1 MKRKRREEE
10 GEEKEKEEETDEEE
24 EEEEEGPEKE
34 ERSQRTEE
42 EGTEE
47 EAEETDDE
55 EEQEEKPSLGSL
67 PDHTVSIDTLS
78 NLMDEE
84 EEEEGSEKEE
94 GTKEAAE
101 GKDEEEGTEE
111 EAEGKDGEEG
121 TEEEAEGTDYKE
133 EQEEEPSLGSLPD
146 HTDSTESILNL
157 MDKVSKI
164 INNLKIPTKSASSP
178 SGSLSEPSIEQLQK
192 ALTELKDFSSLSVDE
207 ALLDD
212 ATLFRFKQASRLLVH
227 RPDFLGEAKCNLL
240 RNHLSQLD
248 YLVQSLHISI
258 QKDRGTLKLKE
269 KKMKLI
275 DKQSQYKGEL
285 LTCSLR
291 MGETMLKYQKMKEE
305 LRAVKAEMISQKAH
319 LHRLLSQNNKISQEF
334 IEITK
339 IEELLQN
346 QTRESASFRQRAE
359 DGWRGLSLDFTE
371 F

>member
-10 GEEKEKEEETDEEE
+10 GEEKEKEKEEETD
-24 EEEEEGPEKE
+24 EEEGPEKE
-34 ERSQRTEE
+34 ER
-42 EGTEE
+42 TEE

-67 PDHTVSIDTLS
+67 PDHT
-78 NLMDEE
+78 
-84 EEEEGSEKEE
+84 
-94 GTKEAAE
+94 
-101 GKDEEEGTEE
+101 
-111 EAEGKDGEEG
+111 
-121 TEEEAEGTDYKE
+121 
-133 EQEEEPSLGSLPD
+133 
-146 HTDSTESILNL
+146 DSTESILNL
-157 MDKVSKI
+157 MDKVSNI

-305 LRAVKAEMISQKAH
+305 LRAVKAEMISQKAY

-346 QTRESASFRQRAE
+346 QTRESASFRKRAE
-359 DGWRGLSLDFTE
+359 DGWKGLSLGFTE

>member
-10 GEEKEKEEETDEEE
+10 EEAEEEEKEEETDEEE
-24 EEEEEGPEKE
+24 EEEEEV
-34 ERSQRTEE
+34 EE
-42 EGTEE
+42 E
-47 EAEETDDE
+47 
-55 EEQEEKPSLGSL
+55 
-67 PDHTVSIDTLS
+67 
-78 NLMDEE
+78 EE
-84 EEEEGSEKEE
+84 EEEEGSEK
-94 GTKEAAE
+94 
-101 GKDEEEGTEE
+101 
-111 EAEGKDGEEG
+111 
-121 TEEEAEGTDYKE
+121 
-133 EQEEEPSLGSLPD
+133 EEEPSLGSLPD
-146 HTDSTESILNL
+146 HTDSIESLLNL
-157 MDKVSKI
+157 MDEVSKI
-164 INNLKIPTKSASSP
+164 INNLKIPTKSTSSP
-178 SGSLSEPSIEQLQK
+178 SGSLSEPSIEQLQD
-192 ALTELKDFSSLSVDE
+192 ALTELKAFFSLSVDE

-240 RNHLSQLD
+240 RNHLSHLD

-275 DKQSQYKGEL
+275 DKQSKYKGEL

-305 LRAVKAEMISQKAH
+305 LRAVKVEMISQKAH
-319 LHRLLSQNNKISQEF
+319 LHRLLSQNSNISQEF

-346 QTRESASFRQRAE
+346 QTQESASFRKRAE
-359 DGWRGLSLDFTE
+359 EGWKGLSLDFTD

>member
-67 PDHTVSIDTLS
+67 LDHTVSIDTLS

-101 GKDEEEGTEE
+101 GKDE
-111 EAEGKDGEEG
+111 EEG

-305 LRAVKAEMISQKAH
+305 LRAVKAEMISQKAY

-346 QTRESASFRQRAE
+346 QTRESASFRKRAE
-359 DGWRGLSLDFTE
+359 DGWKGLSLDFTE

>member
-10 GEEKEKEEETDEEE
+10 GEEKEKEKEEETD
-24 EEEEEGPEKE
+24 EEEGPEKE
-34 ERSQRTEE
+34 ER
-42 EGTEE
+42 TEE

-67 PDHTVSIDTLS
+67 PDHTVSIDTLL

-101 GKDEEEGTEE
+101 GKDE
-111 EAEGKDGEEG
+111 EEG

-157 MDKVSKI
+157 MDKVSNI

-339 IEELLQN
+339 IDELLQN

-359 DGWRGLSLDFTE
+359 DGWKGLSLGFTE

>member
-42 EGTEE
+42 EGTEK

-101 GKDEEEGTEE
+101 GKDE
-111 EAEGKDGEEG
+111 EEG

-275 DKQSQYKGEL
+275 DKQSKYKGEL

-346 QTRESASFRQRAE
+346 QTRESASFRKRAE
-359 DGWRGLSLDFTE
+359 DGRKGLSLDFTE

>member
-24 EEEEEGPEKE
+24 EEEEERPEKE
-34 ERSQRTEE
+34 ERSQRTE

-101 GKDEEEGTEE
+101 GKDE
-111 EAEGKDGEEG
+111 EEG

-227 RPDFLGEAKCNLL
+227 RPDFVGEAKCNLL

-359 DGWRGLSLDFTE
+359 DGWKGLSLDLTE

>member
-10 GEEKEKEEETDEEE
+10 GEEKEKEKEEETD
-24 EEEEEGPEKE
+24 EEEGPEKE
-34 ERSQRTEE
+34 ER
-42 EGTEE
+42 TEE

-67 PDHTVSIDTLS
+67 PDHTVSIDTLL

-101 GKDEEEGTEE
+101 GKDE
-111 EAEGKDGEEG
+111 EEG

-157 MDKVSKI
+157 MDKVSNI

-359 DGWRGLSLDFTE
+359 DGWKGLSLGFTE

>member
-55 EEQEEKPSLGSL
+55 EEQEEK
-67 PDHTVSIDTLS
+67 
-78 NLMDEE
+78 
-84 EEEEGSEKEE
+84 
-94 GTKEAAE
+94 
-101 GKDEEEGTEE
+101 
-111 EAEGKDGEEG
+111 
-121 TEEEAEGTDYKE
+121 
-133 EQEEEPSLGSLPD
+133 PSLGSLPD

-359 DGWRGLSLDFTE
+359 DGWKGLSLDFTE

>member
-1 MKRKRREEE
+1 M
-10 GEEKEKEEETDEEE
+10 
-24 EEEEEGPEKE
+24 
-34 ERSQRTEE
+34 
-42 EGTEE
+42 
-47 EAEETDDE
+47 
-55 EEQEEKPSLGSL
+55 
-67 PDHTVSIDTLS
+67 
-78 NLMDEE
+78 
-84 EEEEGSEKEE
+84 
-94 GTKEAAE
+94 
-101 GKDEEEGTEE
+101 
-111 EAEGKDGEEG
+111 
-121 TEEEAEGTDYKE
+121 
-133 EQEEEPSLGSLPD
+133 
-146 HTDSTESILNL
+146 
-157 MDKVSKI
+157 
-164 INNLKIPTKSASSP
+164 
-178 SGSLSEPSIEQLQK
+178 
-192 ALTELKDFSSLSVDE
+192 TELKDFSSLSVDE

-359 DGWRGLSLDFTE
+359 DGWKGLSLGFTE

>member
-1 MKRKRREEE
+1 
-10 GEEKEKEEETDEEE
+10 
-24 EEEEEGPEKE
+24 
-34 ERSQRTEE
+34 
-42 EGTEE
+42 
-47 EAEETDDE
+47 
-55 EEQEEKPSLGSL
+55 
-67 PDHTVSIDTLS
+67 
-78 NLMDEE
+78 
-84 EEEEGSEKEE
+84 
-94 GTKEAAE
+94 
-101 GKDEEEGTEE
+101 
-111 EAEGKDGEEG
+111 
-121 TEEEAEGTDYKE
+121 
-133 EQEEEPSLGSLPD
+133 
-146 HTDSTESILNL
+146 

-178 SGSLSEPSIEQLQK
+178 SLSLSEPSVEQLQK
-192 ALTELKDFSSLSVDE
+192 ALTELKDFSLLSVDE

-258 QKDRGTLKLKE
+258 QKDRGNLKLKE

-291 MGETMLKYQKMKEE
+291 MVETILKYQKMKEE
-305 LRAVKAEMISQKAH
+305 LQAVKVEMISQKAH
-319 LHRLLSQNNKISQEF
+319 LHRLLSQNNNISQEF

-339 IEELLQN
+339 IEEILQN
-346 QTRESASFRQRAE
+346 QTEESASFMQRAE
-359 DGWRGLSLDFTE
+359 EGWKGLSLDFTD

>member
-34 ERSQRTEE
+34 ERSQR
-42 EGTEE
+42 TEE

-101 GKDEEEGTEE
+101 GKDE
-111 EAEGKDGEEG
+111 EEG

-359 DGWRGLSLDFTE
+359 DGWKGLSLGFTE

>member
-67 PDHTVSIDTLS
+67 PDHTVSIDTLL

-101 GKDEEEGTEE
+101 GKDE
-111 EAEGKDGEEG
+111 EEG

-157 MDKVSKI
+157 MDKVSNI

-305 LRAVKAEMISQKAH
+305 LRAVKAEMISQKAY

-346 QTRESASFRQRAE
+346 QTRESASFRKRAE
-359 DGWRGLSLDFTE
+359 DGWKGLSLDFTE